1 MNGTG
6 VEGNG
11 TLPISDDALSKAFG
25 KILEHPELISMVA
38 GVLGGE
44 KTEQAQAQSQKSAV
58 EDQKSVQTGSSQG
71 VSTDALAS
79 LMPMLGK
86 LSSMGSDSA
95 NFKHEPLLCALKPY
109 LNGHRCD
116 TIDLIIR
123 MSKISS
129 IIGGM
134 R

>member
-1 MNGTG
+1 MSTAG
-6 VEGNG
+6 VENNG
-11 TLPISDDALSKAFG
+11 LPPISDDALSKAFG

-44 KTEQAQAQSQKSAV
+44 AQKNEQQSVATTS
-58 EDQKSVQTGSSQG
+58 SVAEHAEGGTQG
-71 VSTDALAS
+71 ANGDALAA
-79 LMPMLGK
+79 LVPMLGK
-86 LSSMGSDSA
+86 LTSVGA
-95 NFKHEPLLCALKPY
+95 NGTVFKHETLLCALKPY